1 MLRLIFLVCIFIP
14 LVTEARPRVG
24 LVLSGGGARGA
35 AHIGVL
41 KYLEERQIP
50 IDIITG
56 TSMGAIVGGLYA
68 SGIPVGE
75 IERITTEM
83 DWTRKLID
91 DVPRQERS
99 IQRKRLDDLF
109 SIEASPGFE
118 KGEIK
123 IPSGAIQ
130 GQNIILELQRITQH
144 VSHIDDFSR
153 LPIPFSAVAS
163 DIVTGEVVL
172 LDHGDLAIAMRA
184 SMGVPALFAPIVVE
198 GRLLMD
204 GGVTNN
210 VPIDIARD
218 MGADILIVVDI
229 AAPLLD
235 AANISN
241 LITITDQLTRLL
253 INTNSMEQLKTLGE
267 QDILLKPQ
275 LGEFSSL
282 AFDQAA
288 VAIAIGYEAAT
299 DHGLSLQKFQV
310 PKDLYERPVRPEV
323 REKRISNVTLDNKSG
338 LKDEVIKHIVETS
351 VGDSLDLDKLEGE
364 LTKVYGLGN
373 FEHVGYGLTHHNG
386 GVDLRVTTTA
396 KSWGPNYLHFGIAA
410 ESGFEH
416 DSQATLL
423 LGYTREEMSDIG
435 AHWTSFIGVGDEPI
449 IQTMWYQPLTY
460 RHDWYF
466 FSTLGISDE
475 VLSEFV
481 DDEKV
486 AEFGLRR
493 VSGFIGIG
501 YEFESLANIQ
511 VGINRISGTT
521 DLSIG
526 DPETK
531 ESDFEDGNVS
541 LLFLYDTRNDI
552 DFPSSG
558 SVFDVTIRSSMKEL
572 GADENYQQWEL
583 NAARYFARGLHNF
596 GVALNIGGTNG
607 RSNVG
612 SIYRLGGYGRL
623 TGIRHDQLKGNYK
636 GIFSAVYYH
645 RYQRIPVA
653 DGFIGA
659 IVEYGG
665 AWSDRK
671 DIASSDSI
679 FSAGAFIGADTP
691 IGTLQIGIAFSD
703 KGDVTGF
710 SRIGRA
716 F

>member
-1 MLRLIFLVCIFIP
+1 M
-14 LVTEARPRVG
+14 
-24 LVLSGGGARGA
+24 
-35 AHIGVL
+35 
-41 KYLEERQIP
+41 
-50 IDIITG
+50 D
-56 TSMGAIVGGLYA
+56 
-68 SGIPVGE
+68 E
-75 IERITTEM
+75 IERIKKEM
-83 DWTRKLID
+83 DWARKLID

-144 VSHIDDFSR
+144 VSHIDDFTR

-163 DIVTGEVVL
+163 DIVTGEMVL

-198 GRLLMD
+198 GRLVMD

-210 VPIDIARD
+210 VPMDIARD
-218 MGADILIVVDI
+218 MGADVLIVVDI
-229 AAPLLD
+229 GAPLLD

-241 LITITDQLTRLL
+241 LITITDQLTRML
-253 INTNSMEQLKTLGE
+253 ISTNSMAQLETLGA

-288 VAIAIGYEAAT
+288 AAIAIGYEAAI
-299 DHGLSLQKFQV
+299 DHGLSLRKFQV
-310 PKDLYERPVRPEV
+310 PLDVYERPVKPEV
-323 REKRISNVTLDNKSG
+323 REKKISHITLDNKSG
-338 LKDEVIKHIVETS
+338 LNDEVIKHIVETS
-351 VGDSLDLDKLEGE
+351 VGDTLDLDKLEGE

-416 DSQATLL
+416 DSRATLL
-423 LGYTREEMSDIG
+423 VGYTREEMSDLG

-460 RHDWYF
+460 RRDWYF
-466 FSTLGISDE
+466 FSSLSVSDE

-486 AEFGLRR
+486 AEFGLRS
-493 VSGFIGIG
+493 VSGFIGMG
-501 YEFESLANIQ
+501 YEFESFANIQ
-511 VGINRISGTT
+511 VGINRISGGT

-526 DPETK
+526 DPATPEL
-531 ESDFEDGNVS
+531 DFEDGNVS

-558 SVFDVTIRSSMKEL
+558 SVFDVAIRSSMKAL

-583 NAARYFARGLHNF
+583 NAARYFAHGLHNF
-596 GVALNIGGTNG
+596 GVVLNIGGTNG

-623 TGIRHDQLKGNYK
+623 TGLRADQLKGNYK
-636 GIFSAVYYH
+636 GIFSVVYYH
-645 RYQRIPVA
+645 RYQRIPVV

-659 IVEYGG
+659 ILEYGG
-665 AWSDRK
+665 AWSDDK
-671 DIASSDSI
+671 DIDSNHAI